1 MSEPFHVFQIFHSVL
16 DCCNAKNDGSNEYKG
31 NYTFPKA
38 LVGSNNSQTCRY
50 GGSSVSSNNAVVNCE
65 PNMETGPTYGLLNV
79 TSCPAKY
86 QTTNDLEK
94 LDKVEICYL
103 VSKKLQ
109 TLFGGIVA

>member
-1 MSEPFHVFQIFHSVL
+1 
-16 DCCNAKNDGSNEYKG
+16 
-31 NYTFPKA
+31 
-38 LVGSNNSQTCRY
+38 
-50 GGSSVSSNNAVVNCE
+50 
-65 PNMETGPTYGLLNV
+65 METGPTYGLLNV
-79 TSCPAKY
+79 MSCPAKY